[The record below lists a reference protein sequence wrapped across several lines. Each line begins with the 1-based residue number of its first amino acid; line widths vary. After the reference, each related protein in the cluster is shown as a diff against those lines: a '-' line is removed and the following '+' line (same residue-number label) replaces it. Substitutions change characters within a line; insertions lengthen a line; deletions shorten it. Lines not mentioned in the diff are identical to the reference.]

1 MKIKRD
7 LFILWKP
14 QINLWMMLIIILFFL
29 SSTSVFANAS
39 NPTEALIKDQIKL
52 LDTNQIEQYWESLMD
67 EYGGFFPENQKSLFD
82 LILPTHQ
89 FNIQSFILGLVK
101 YFFYEIVYNAKLI
114 GTIILLTVFSTIL
127 QHIQTAFEQHTVS
140 KVAFSITYL
149 VLIIIAINSFSVA
162 IGSAED
168 AIQKMI
174 HFMIALIPI
183 MLMLLA
189 SMGNVI
195 SASMFHPLIIFFIH
209 VIGTIVYKVIFPL
222 IFFSSVLS
230 IVSSISEKY
239 RVTQLSKLLRNLSV
253 GLLGIV
259 LTIFLGVISVQGAT
273 ASVADG
279 VTLRTAK
286 YITGNF
292 VPVVGRMFSDAADTV
307 IGASLLVKNAV
318 GMAGVII
325 LLVIVIF
332 PAIKI
337 LTLAFIYNFSAAIMQ
352 PLGNNPIIDTL
363 NMIGKNLIFV
373 FAALASV
380 GLMFFLALTIL
391 ISASNIS
398 IMMR

>member
-1 MKIKRD
+1 MKVKILNLFLLAFLFLFALQIHVTASPSNKIIKKQ
-7 LFILWKP
+7 LNTI
-14 QINLWMMLIIILFFL
+14 
-29 SSTSVFANAS
+29 
-39 NPTEALIKDQIKL
+39 
-52 LDTNQIEQYWESLMD
+52 DTQKIEQYWDKLMN
-67 EYGGFFPENQKSLFD
+67 EYGGFFPDNQKSLFD
-82 LILPTHQ
+82 MVLP
-89 FNIQSFILGLVK
+89 NKSFKLNSFFIGMLK
-101 YFFYEIVYNAKLI
+101 YFFYEILYNTKLI

-127 QHIQTAFEQHTVS
+127 HNIQSAFEKDTVS
-140 KVAFSITYL
+140 KVAFSISYM

-162 IGSAED
+162 IGSARD
-168 AIQKMI
+168 AIQEMI
-174 HFMIALIPI
+174 NFMIALIPI
-183 MLMLLA
+183 ILMLLA

-195 SASMFHPLIIFFIH
+195 SAAMFHPLIIFLIH
-209 VIGTIVYKVIFPL
+209 VIGTMVYTVIFPL
-222 IFFSSVLS
+222 IFFSAVLS
-230 IVSSISEKY
+230 IVSSISDKFK
-239 RVTQLSKLLRNLSV
+239 VTQLSNLLRNV
-253 GLLGIV
+253 GMGLLGIF

-279 VTLRTAK
+279 ITLKTAK

-325 LLVIVIF
+325 LFVIVVF

-337 LTLAFIYNFSAAIMQ
+337 LTLAFIYNLSAAVMQ

-380 GLMFFLALTIL
+380 GLMFFLALTI
-391 ISASNIS
+391 IITASNIS
-398 IMMR
+398 VMVR